1 MTEENL
7 EAIANDDTINVD
19 HKLDKQ
25 QVHLF
30 DDFLNDKKGGKKPR
44 RKTKDK
50 YKSQLETD
58 NTKDKSKEDFGE
70 INILEIVHDEEP
82 KTDDTAERTNS
93 GINKTREIIKIYF

>member
-30 DDFLNDKKGGKKPR
+30 DDFLNDKKGAKKTK

-50 YKSQLETD
+50 YKSQFETD
-58 NTKDKSKEDFGE
+58 NTKNKSKEDSGE

-93 GINKTREIIKIYF
+93 GIRLREIIKIYF